1 MRKAYNIVITVF
13 LLLVMAAVVILSRRD
28 LSMMLYMAKQSELY
42 MLADFYGSNLLIN
55 SYLLGIPL
63 TSIILVV
70 RIVLTIRGDKEESTK
85 YNSAEVIGGKLGI
98 LLEEQRAVMKKRLES
113 THDKDY
119 KSNYWIGGL
128 LIVLFFLAYWSRS
141 DDGAYTFRPMVGLMA
156 CLFWGEVVA
165 VGLWLLMRRFRNLDR
180 IIKAYAKDIQ
190 KTFGDASAWE
200 AFANDVL
207 EAGEEWK
214 FRDEVKDKFGWGI
227 VGSRY
232 FVHFLD
238 SGMAVVVDSAKISKI
253 ATARMSYSTGRGM
266 TRETILIYQVKFYY
280 EKEKRKNHVD
290 KTFQFRDDGNRK
302 TFLNLLRMRLGEQT
316 VIVQE

>member
-1 MRKAYNIVITVF
+1 MRKVYNIAITVF
-13 LLLVMAAVVILSRRD
+13 LFLVMVAVVLSRKE
-28 LSMMLYMAKQSELY
+28 LFLILEMAGRSELY
-42 MLADFYGSNLLIN
+42 MLADFYGGNFLIN
-55 SYLLGIPL
+55 SYLLGIL
-63 TSIILVV
+63 FTFIILAA
-70 RIVLTIRGDKEESTK
+70 RIVLTVRGDKEESTK
-85 YNSAEVIGGKLGI
+85 YNSTEIIGGKLGI

-119 KSNYWIGGL
+119 KSNYWIGGGL
-128 LIVLFFLAYWSRS
+128 FILFFLAYYTRS
-141 DDGAYTFRPMVGLMA
+141 GNGPYPLRPMMGFMA
-156 CLFWGEVVA
+156 CLFWGELVA

-180 IIKAYAKDIQ
+180 IIKAYGKDIQ
-190 KTFGDASAWE
+190 KEFGDASAWE

-207 EAGEEWK
+207 EAGDEWK

-238 SGMAVVVDSAKISKI
+238 SGMAVVVDSTKLSKI
-253 ATARMSYSTGRGM
+253 ATARTSYSTGRGM
-266 TRETILIYQVKFYY
+266 MRETIFIYQVKFYY

-290 KTFQFRDDGNRK
+290 KTFQFRDDGNRT